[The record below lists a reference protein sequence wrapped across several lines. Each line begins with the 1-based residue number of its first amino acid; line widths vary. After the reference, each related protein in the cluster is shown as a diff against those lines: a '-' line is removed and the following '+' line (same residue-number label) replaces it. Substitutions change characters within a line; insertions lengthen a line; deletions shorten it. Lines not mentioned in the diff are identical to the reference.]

1 MNWNPSE
8 EIPKFP
14 MEYKKMMKGNL
25 TERQIAIFD
34 GSELKSHEGMLF
46 GGMYSDWKHQ
56 RGFS

>member
-25 TERQIAIFD
+25 TERQIAILD
-34 GSELKSHEGMLF
+34 GSEPKSHEGMRF

-56 RGFS
+56 KGFS